1 MAEEEQ
7 KAGNYRT
14 AHDILLATHQQLRE
28 RGAKPSEALR
38 SRLSLLHSYT
48 LARLHVRRGE
58 HLMAA
63 RLLSRVSANISK
75 FPARKFFCFES
86 SLLMPELWVYEET
99 IQFIYALCQK
109 VKKILTKSFL

>member
-75 FPARKFFCFES
+75 FPARKFFTSRVNGCGC
-86 SLLMPELWVYEET
+86 LKK
-99 IQFIYALCQK
+99 QFNSFYAPCQK
-109 VKKILTKSFL
+109 A